1 MTSLKVSRSTNNNG
15 NSTFLYPPA
24 QSNEQIQTEIVVDS
38 QQLRKS
44 VSEELNTFFEGK
56 IWLLV
61 QACLAHR
68 LMIGARSKKHA
79 TARFNLFGS
88 NIHGTLV

>member
-1 MTSLKVSRSTNNNG
+1 MTSLKVSRFTNNDG

-24 QSNEQIQTEIVVDS
+24 QSNEQIQAETVVDS

-56 IWLLV
+56 ISV
-61 QACLAHR
+61 
-68 LMIGARSKKHA
+68 ARSSLLS
-79 TARFNLFGS
+79 TPLNDWC
-88 NIHGTLV
+88 